1 VNTVTAKILVFF
13 LSVFILITVFSQVS
27 MLFDDKYKTETAV
40 SYSSAEEIFFN
51 GVYVRDEKVL
61 TYTGS
66 GVLDYTNADG
76 GRIAKNSV
84 VAYVYGSEDE
94 IYTKKKIER
103 LNNEIKLLEN
113 AQSPGTTEATQQEFI
128 AGLISEKYQQLV
140 TMSAEE
146 KYSDMAEQRDDFLS
160 LLNIYQIV
168 VKKEAN
174 FNSRIDKLKSEVAL
188 LQNKQKDYISAVY
201 SEDPGYFVSY
211 TDGYE
216 GKLTLENI
224 DSISAD
230 EIAKITGEN
239 NSTIV
244 RGNTNKIGKIISG
257 YKWKMIGLI
266 DSSYVSVQPGIKVTL
281 RFASSSET
289 VQAVIDSVK
298 PADDGEHSIIILS
311 CDTMTYNL
319 VQNRVDRVQMI
330 LNDYEGIKV
339 PRNAIRFNSKN
350 EKGVYI
356 LLGQKVAFKKV
367 DVIYENNDY
376 ILSKT
381 TNDSSFISAYDDII
395 LEGANVN
402 ELAAAAEAAEESQ
415 SEQPAESTQEGESQ
429 SEQSAESETE
439 PESSTE

>member
-1 VNTVTAKILVFF
+1 
-13 LSVFILITVFSQVS
+13 
-27 MLFDDKYKTETAV
+27 MLFDDEYKTETAV
-40 SYSSAEEIFFN
+40 TYSSAEEISFN

-61 TYTGS
+61 TYNGS

-76 GRIAKNSV
+76 GRIAKNSA

-103 LNNEIKLLEN
+103 LNNEIELLEN

-140 TMSAEE
+140 TMSVEE
-146 KYSDMAEQRDDFLS
+146 KYADMADQRNDFLS

-168 VKKEAN
+168 VKKEDN
-174 FNSRIDKLKSEVAL
+174 FNSRIDKLKSEVSL
-188 LQNKQKDYISAVY
+188 LQNRQKNYISAVY

-216 GKLTLENI
+216 SKLTLENI
-224 DSISAD
+224 DSINAD
-230 EIAKITGEN
+230 EINKITLEN
-239 NSTIV
+239 NSSIT
-244 RGNTNKIGKIISG
+244 RGNSDKIGKIISG

-266 DSSYVSVQPGIKVTL
+266 DLSYGSVQPGIKVKL
-281 RFASSSET
+281 HFASSSET
-289 VQAVIDSVK
+289 VQAVIESVK
-298 PADDGEHSIIILS
+298 PANDEKHSIIILS

-319 VQNRVDRVQMI
+319 VQNRVDRVEMI
-330 LNDYEGIKV
+330 LNDYDGIKV

-376 ILSKT
+376 ILSKI

-395 LEGANVN
+395 VEGANAN
-402 ELAAAAEAAEESQ
+402 ELAAVAESAEESQ
-415 SEQPAESTQEGESQ
+415 SEQPEESTEEGELQ
-429 SEQSAESETE
+429 SEQSAESGTNL
-439 PESSTE
+439 ESSTE